1 MPLFSKFILTAAFL
15 VASSVMASAQVPS
28 LEEMREQMLAAGM
41 SPEQVDQMLEGI
53 SKQLPSFGGEAPSTP
68 IESSL
73 KPAPCEGENDN
84 DVCDDEEEDDDDD
97 DDDESETTRCRVSYL
112 DAITQYTL
120 QNHGTRL
127 GGDPIAIGFTCQAAS
142 GNINNRARLTS
153 LPRSLAGGRR
163 FQTPLE
169 YWAAVAD
176 HGAYDPGLR
185 IRWER
190 IERLPPAARLT
201 KLPRDLRPLVRNADE
216 LESLGAQG
224 RLDELEQ
231 QREEFLLNQYVVL
244 ARPVQNRCEDIR
256 RNVDAYYRS
265 LYPDGGVCLVD
276 VPEDDDE
283 SEDMP
288 EDEE

>member
-41 SPEQVDQMLEGI
+41 SPAQVDQALEGI
-53 SKQLPSFGGEAPSTP
+53 SQQLPSLGSEAPATP

-73 KPAPCEGENDN
+73 QPAQCEDENNN
-84 DVCDDEEEDDDDD
+84 DMCDDEEE

-127 GGDPIAIGFTCQAAS
+127 GEDPIAIGYTCRAAS
-142 GNINNRARLTS
+142 GNLSNTARLTL

-163 FQTPLE
+163 FETALE

-190 IERLPPAARLT
+190 IERLPPAARLSR
-201 KLPRDLRPLVRNADE
+201 LPRDMRPLIRNGDE
-216 LESLGAQG
+216 LESLGDQG
-224 RLDELEQ
+224 RLDEREQ
-231 QREEFLLNQYVVL
+231 RRVEFLLNQYPVL

-256 RNVDAYYRS
+256 RNVGNYYRS
-265 LYPDGGVCLVD
+265 EYPDGAVCLVN